1 MSDEAAIILTERAIS
16 SHAAPTFV
24 HSECSAVRVELLILI
39 KIYVVDMAM
48 YIDTGSALTEMFAV
62 VIL

>member
-24 HSECSAVRVELLILI
+24 HSECSAVRVELLILN
-39 KIYVVDMAM
+39 KIYVVAM
-48 YIDTGSALTEMFAV
+48 YIDTGSALTEMFAA